1 MARVDR
7 TRYVL
12 PGIQVICQ
20 SSEGDA
26 ETGISSRQYNAWKYA
41 TPELSCCRLQ
51 SDIGAVL

>member
-26 ETGISSRQYNAWKYA
+26 EKGISSRQYNAWKYA